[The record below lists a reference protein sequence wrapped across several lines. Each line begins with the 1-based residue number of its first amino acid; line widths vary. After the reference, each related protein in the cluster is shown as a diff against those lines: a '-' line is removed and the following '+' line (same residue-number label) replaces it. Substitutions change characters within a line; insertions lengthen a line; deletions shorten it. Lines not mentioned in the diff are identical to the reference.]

1 MKLRGIVKEDLYYVE
16 EGVTEHVRELMT
28 KERLEKVVSKYA
40 SKGTK
45 GVYDTEE
52 ELFTTEDGDELCI
65 PLEHINI
72 EKVVKKDGGE
82 RESKRDNGG
91 V

>member
-1 MKLRGIVKEDLYYVE
+1 MKLRGTVKEDLYYVE

-28 KERLEKVVSKYA
+28 KAKLEKVVFKYA

-45 GVYDTEE
+45 GVYDTKQ

-65 PLEHINI
+65 PLERINI

-82 RESKRDNGG
+82 KES
-91 V
+91 